1 MADHSIYD
9 EIRRVHDSMD
19 ARYKLKRSA
28 AADIKKAKKM
38 EEYLRA
44 FKSVA
49 NQKKDQKNTVVGDL
63 EDQAI
68 RDITAQ
74 VGASLGMSS
83 YKLFQNVHGGYKGK
97 NYALA
102 KSLGADD
109 IFELELSRFLN
120 AAIEEATKGQSSGD
134 SQVLGRLPGN
144 IAKGLLNQISR
155 HGSNLV
161 SGAASEII
169 TKPTFKSGKVDVVSF
184 SGNFTYS
191 AEMLPYWKNFI
202 QTFKGARF
210 TVKNYSSF
218 SKYETIH
225 LGHTD
230 ITKTLLSS
238 LSDIG
243 FNQKE
248 ALHIFEHSLAYKN
261 DPQVNQHLLHLR
273 FAYEL
278 TGGGLRDEAGNKIDS
293 ADFFIYN
300 DPSSNNI
307 YVRSTKEMVANAM
320 DYMGAV
326 RDPLKSNIVILK
338 NNF

>member
-1 MADHSIYD
+1 MANHDIYV
-9 EIRRVHDSMD
+9 EMRQVHDSMD

-28 AADIKKAKKM
+28 AADIKRAKKM

-44 FKSVA
+44 FKMVA
-49 NQKKDQKNTVVGDL
+49 NQKKGQNATIVGEL

-68 RDITAQ
+68 KAISAQ
-74 VGASLGMSS
+74 VGASLGKSS
-83 YKLFQNVHGGYKGK
+83 YKLFQNVHGK

-102 KSLGADD
+102 KSMGADD

-120 AAIEEATKGQSSGD
+120 AAIDEATQGQASGNA
-134 SQVLGRLPGN
+134 QVLGRLPGN
-144 IAKGLLNQISR
+144 IAKGLLNQISK
-155 HGSNLV
+155 HGQSLV
-161 SGAASEII
+161 QGEASKII

-184 SGNFTYS
+184 SGEFSYS
-191 AEMLPYWKNFI
+191 ADILPYWEGFI

-210 TVKNYSSF
+210 TVKNYSSY
-218 SKYETIH
+218 SKYESIH

-238 LSDIG
+238 LQDIG
-243 FNQKE
+243 YNQKE
-248 ALHIFEHSLAYKN
+248 ALHIFEHSLAYK
-261 DPQVNQHLLHLR
+261 DDAKISEHLLHLR

-278 TGGGLRDEAGNKIDS
+278 TGGGLRDESGKKINS

-307 YVRSTKEMVANAM
+307 FVRSTKEMVANAM
-320 DYMGAV
+320 DYMGSV
-326 RDPLKSNIVILK
+326 QDPLKSNIVILK
-338 NNF
+338 NSF